1 MPKATTSIQEEV
13 VSAEQRHVD
22 EVEDGFAVIEE
33 GVFFREKRLRRNGR
47 LLADL
52 EATKESLL
60 LGALTE
66 VGWVYSSR
74 TVVQGQRR

>member
-33 GVFFREKRLRRNGR
+33 GVFFREKRLRRNAR
-47 LLADL
+47 L
-52 EATKESLL
+52 
-60 LGALTE
+60 
-66 VGWVYSSR
+66 
-74 TVVQGQRR
+74 